1 MRMNVRP
8 SLGSVRMGV
17 ASTPWGATPVS
28 VMMASQ
34 PAPLRM
40 SAWTTGKGIAFRRYC
55 RTCARLDQA
64 TGTPSPSP
72 SAAVMEGEAGDPTV
86 RSAPSRARWL
96 TRNCV
101 PTAED
106 S

>member
-1 MRMNVRP
+1 MRMSVRP
-8 SLGSVRMGV
+8 SPGSVRMGV
-17 ASTPWGATPVS
+17 ASTPWVATLVS
-28 VMMASQ
+28 VTMASQ

-40 SAWTTGKGIAFRRYC
+40 SAWTTGKGTAFRRSC
-55 RTCARLDQA
+55 KTCARLAQA

-86 RSAPSRARWL
+86 RSALSRAQWL
-96 TRNCV
+96 TRSSV

>member
-1 MRMNVRP
+1 MPHAHRTVP
-8 SLGSVRMGV
+8 QFLFTSECLF
-17 ASTPWGATPVS
+17 
-28 VMMASQ
+28 Q
-34 PAPLRM
+34 
-40 SAWTTGKGIAFRRYC
+40 TTGKGTAFRRSC
-55 RTCARLDQA
+55 KTCARLAQA

-86 RSAPSRARWL
+86 RSALSRAQWL
-96 TRNCV
+96 TRSSV